1 MYRVYN
7 NCFILCEYT
16 FYVSWWVSKKTKSF
30 PSIGGTATECR
41 LCILGFLHFSPVILV
56 EVEGGNPLHINK
68 IVKLGLSSKLL

>member
-1 MYRVYN
+1 M
-7 NCFILCEYT
+7 
-16 FYVSWWVSKKTKSF
+16 KSF